1 MRLSPPLRRVS
12 SHLLESE
19 PSRTRSRLSEPLW
32 GDGALR
38 ADFMVRAS
46 QLNAILEREVSES
59 GSVDSL
65 DTVCARS
72 PRARELLDA
81 LHAAAAA
88 LHHPSPLSL
97 LEESN
102 LALMCPA
109 AAHFLGSPDVVYRD
123 ESVPLLHEQWEQ
135 LGALSQLACV
145 AAQLT
150 ADMDAGRHKYC
161 AHKLALLYHAAV
173 HLARLRDAE
182 LEGRIR
188 QHFEDVKLATEE
200 PNFSQL
206 PPRLVEWV
214 RATCA
219 AVHERVAPQPRQ
231 LFAANAPRLAAFLSP
246 PRAEDAL
253 RRLQSSSVG

>member
-1 MRLSPPLRRVS
+1 MRLSPALRRVS

-123 ESVPLLHEQWEQ
+123 ESVPLLHEQ
-135 LGALSQLACV
+135 
-145 AAQLT
+145 
-150 ADMDAGRHKYC
+150 
-161 AHKLALLYHAAV
+161 
-173 HLARLRDAE
+173 
-182 LEGRIR
+182 
-188 QHFEDVKLATEE
+188 TE
-200 PNFSQL
+200 
-206 PPRLVEWV
+206 
-214 RATCA
+214 
-219 AVHERVAPQPRQ
+219 HERRT
-231 LFAANAPRLAAFLSP
+231 
-246 PRAEDAL
+246 
-253 RRLQSSSVG
+253 

>member
-1 MRLSPPLRRVS
+1 MLAVARALRRVS

-182 LEGRIR
+182 LEGRI
-188 QHFEDVKLATEE
+188 
-200 PNFSQL
+200 
-206 PPRLVEWV
+206 
-214 RATCA
+214 
-219 AVHERVAPQPRQ
+219 AP
-231 LFAANAPRLAAFLSP
+231 AF
-246 PRAEDAL
+246 
-253 RRLQSSSVG
+253 

>member
-1 MRLSPPLRRVS
+1 MPWSFNEQNRPDIIFRNID
-12 SHLLESE
+12 E
-19 PSRTRSRLSEPLW
+19 PE
-32 GDGALR
+32 
-38 ADFMVRAS
+38 
-46 QLNAILEREVSES
+46 
-59 GSVDSL
+59 
-65 DTVCARS
+65 
-72 PRARELLDA
+72 
-81 LHAAAAA
+81 HAAIRK
-88 LHHPSPLSL
+88 LCDECDLVTKLCLNGKFQPD
-97 LEESN
+97 LEII
-102 LALMCPA
+102 
-109 AAHFLGSPDVVYRD
+109 F
-123 ESVPLLHEQWEQ
+123 
-135 LGALSQLACV
+135 SQLACV

-188 QHFEDVKLATEE
+188 QHFEDVKIATEE